1 MKRKECYIAA
11 ILLVTGTFLGAIES
25 AALPEAAGAIVVPT
39 GWRTVPG
46 GCLILRGPGEG
57 YEVPRLALSVT
68 SSAAPAAATALR
80 EGWRRVTDGREVIDD
95 DDEPLGGRVWQRIR
109 VRFAVGPLA
118 VVQTAWIGTV
128 GGRTVVAVL
137 SSGDDHAAA
146 HLVTAAAAVASISAP
161 R

>member
-1 MKRKECYIAA
+1 MFYCGRCSSPGTPWRNELSPCRKGRRDHRHRLAA
-11 ILLVTGTFLGAIES
+11 V
-25 AALPEAAGAIVVPT
+25 AGN
-39 GWRTVPG
+39 
-46 GCLILRGPGEG
+46 CLIMRAGEATR
-57 YEVPRLALSVT
+57 P
-68 SSAAPAAATALR
+68 APALTVTPTAPDPPPRR
-80 EGWRRVTDGREVIDD
+80 EGWRRVTDGRVIDM
-95 DDEPLGGRVWQRIR
+95 LGGRVWQRIR